1 MGERISEEDARLV
14 ALTGSDLVAAAR
26 TYLSKPTVVG
36 HLSPNEAPPRG
47 NSQKSSAAAS
57 DDFSKRIPNGPIVMP
72 SWIAKSINAPT
83 TAHSVLAP
91 VEFTLSNGV
100 HVIVQ
105 RKTDRSTFVLRG
117 KIASSPAFEPA
128 GQEGIIRL
136 ASSVADYGSAQYPFA
151 QRRKATDDMGA
162 EVQTGQS
169 FSAQGEAR
177 DFERIVAIIADGEAH
192 PTFADPWFGIERSQ
206 LANSLQSE
214 GNISGV
220 MIDRAYNRLLLASDD
235 PSLRQPTAQSV
246 SQITQQDL
254 LSFSARYWRPDLTTI
269 AVAGDLSPDQVRTN
283 LEAAFGSWQASRYQA
298 RPALNGDSAGNQR
311 PRLYRHRRPTKSLSV
326 SASRRSRART
336 KTIIASSCSIRFSA
350 GAELSS
356 RACGRSCARNAG
368 SSTAS
373 AARSTPT
380 RIAGISASS

>member
-1 MGERISEEDARLV
+1 M
-14 ALTGSDLVAAAR
+14 
-26 TYLSKPTVVG
+26 
-36 HLSPNEAPPRG
+36 PN
-47 NSQKSSAAAS
+47 
-57 DDFSKRIPNGPIVMP
+57 
-72 SWIAKSINAPT
+72 WIAKSINTPT

-235 PSLRQPTAQSV
+235 PSLRQPTRAERSADYAARSALV
-246 SQITQQDL
+246 YRTL
-254 LSFSARYWRPDLTTI
+254 LASRPHDDRRRRRPSARSRAHQSGSGLRL
-269 AVAGDLSPDQVRTN
+269 VAGVR
-283 LEAAFGSWQASRYQA
+283 SQA
-298 RPALNGDSAGNQR
+298 RPALDGDSAGSQR
-311 PRLYRHRRPTKSLSV
+311 PRLHRHAGQSSLHP
-326 SASRRSRART
+326 SR
-336 KTIIASSCSIRFSA
+336 SA
-350 GAELSS
+350 GDLALE
-356 RACGRSCARNAG
+356 
-368 SSTAS
+368 
-373 AARSTPT
+373 
-380 RIAGISASS
+380 